1 MNGFPDSGPDSVQ
14 DKLVRDFKAVIA
26 DTEALLKAT
35 AGVTGEQI
43 EAARAT
49 LTDRVAVTRQ
59 RFDELENGLTEQAR
73 AAYEAT
79 DKLVRA
85 HPWPAV
91 GVAAAVGF
99 LIGLLSSRRG

>member
-1 MNGFPDSGPDSVQ
+1 MDGFTEQEESAQ

-26 DTEALLKAT
+26 DTEALLRAT

-43 EAARAT
+43 EAARTT
-49 LTDRVAVTRQ
+49 LTERVTATRE
-59 RFDELENGLTEQAR
+59 RFAELETGLTDQAK
-73 AAYEAT
+73 AAYDAT

-99 LIGLLSSRRG
+99 LIGMLSSRRG

>member
-1 MNGFPDSGPDSVQ
+1 MDGSTDGQDSAQ
-14 DKLVRDFKAVIA
+14 DKLVQDFKAVIA
-26 DTEALLKAT
+26 DTEELLKAT

-43 EAARAT
+43 AAVRAK
-49 LTDRVAVTRQ
+49 LEDRVAATQ
-59 RFDELENGLTEQAR
+59 KRFMELEEGLTEQAK

-99 LIGLLSSRRG
+99 LIGVLSSRRG